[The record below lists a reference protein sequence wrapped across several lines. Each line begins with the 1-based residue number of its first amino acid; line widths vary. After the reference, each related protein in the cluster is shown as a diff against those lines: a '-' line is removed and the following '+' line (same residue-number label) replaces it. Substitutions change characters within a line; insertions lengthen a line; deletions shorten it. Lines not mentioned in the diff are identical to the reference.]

1 MAIPYVPGAFG
12 DLVCPRCGELL
23 PEAVYWMVLTPDS
36 APELLELVDEGRLNL
51 VECAVCGDL
60 GDLSAP
66 VLWADDDRSILV
78 YDTFTASREESAV
91 RAEIFA
97 LLEERGGFDVGALR
111 VNSLSV
117 RNFRELNDFRELD
130 DEWFALAL
138 EGIRLR
144 EARMGIFG
152 QARVEAICRD
162 IRTSPIF
169 FISDYERSA
178 ELLGRAELWCGDE
191 ARSVREVLDGALD
204 PDDET
209 LSPGSKVKRLP
220 PSALEWFHTA
230 LAEARQVITGEIDD
244 IGELIGAERAVGVLL
259 DRDISLTPV
268 EAERFGEAAIGWD
281 ALLNGL
287 PDLLEQLAGEPAEES
302 PAAPENRGVR
312 QVMRTLGGG
321 EWQPFAWTDTDV
333 IDPPDGLEEAVAAY
347 EAGRYEEALE
357 RTLLVERSCRPDQRR
372 LCALYTAMLTLECG
386 RPYGRGMAWD
396 AIEATI
402 TDIQR
407 TGRVEL
413 NELTGL
419 AHVQRVVGEVERS
432 IGEFQWALNHQLSA
446 FDLYLSLEDWGWL
459 SEVGP
464 ALVVSLV
471 AFGRQ
476 GEAFEIADLLDT
488 EEIGHRMPRAL
499 LAEMFGALASAVNPG
514 LEIVCDLGTGEIGAI
529 DLGGAKSMAV
539 VEFRSPNAPAEAGT
553 LIVGNHCLNEL
564 VRALVDAEDPADRL
578 RLLLAILQAEAGFLA
593 GGRAPRETVNGSLIR
608 SVHQLGVL
616 ALQAAGDDPPQS
628 LVTDIAL
635 AFALACQVAVIEA
648 LRADEIFARGG
659 PTGDLSVRLWGSALL
674 TGKVAYALDRILDE
688 RRRNTMTAHGWL
700 TEAVLTG
707 YALALETAEELDQA
721 IDLYQELIPR
731 AEKRRSV
738 FLNRMLTL
746 WAQATMTPPYTRL
759 SRCLFARYLS
769 GGDFQDALLAGD
781 ALERHRARELR
792 QRGIVLTG
800 TEPTQWLVS
809 PLTSAAATL
818 PDGHAVICVGLHPH
832 TVRVEGRWMAVGLP
846 ADPPASSGGS
856 LTADEAGGWAEET
869 IPPELLFEAHLWFS
883 DRMQEAAQAVRE
895 ARIAT
900 MEEYAGILERLVPAA
915 DVHERLATLWQ
926 ALGAGAGRFGELHL
940 STEGYALQLPWSAAA
955 LLSAGEAT
963 VVRVVATTA
972 LVGRP
977 QRPAEPTP
985 AIVVAVQDDRSE
997 RANAQLLEAGGDLAE
1012 LIYSEQP
1019 SDEAD
1024 VGICLQADL
1033 HRVSSADALVLLGHG
1048 RRGRGLTHALHDFT
1062 TQPRTVVLL
1071 GCWSAHIDQ
1080 DLSHMEVEGL
1090 AVSLLASGVEA
1101 VVASLWPVTLEAGAL
1116 LTSRYLAELSRGVP
1130 PGRAFATA
1138 RTVLR
1143 SDTRFDHPAVWCGFT
1158 LFG

>member
-1 MAIPYVPGAFG
+1 VAIPYAPGAFG

-23 PEAVYWMVLTPDS
+23 PEAVYWMMVTPDS
-36 APELLELVDEGRLNL
+36 APELLELLDEGRLNL

-111 VNSLSV
+111 GNSLSV

-178 ELLGRAELWCGDE
+178 ELLGRAELWRGDE

-220 PSALEWFHTA
+220 PSAREWFHTA
-230 LAEARQVITGEIDD
+230 LAEARQVITGEIHE
-244 IGELIGAERAVGVLL
+244 IGELIGAERALGVLL
-259 DRDISLTPV
+259 DREISLTP
-268 EAERFGEAAIGWD
+268 EESERFGEAALGWG
-281 ALLNGL
+281 AHLHGL
-287 PDLLEQLAGEPAEES
+287 TDLLEQLAGEPAEES
-302 PAAPENRGVR
+302 PAAPESGGLRR
-312 QVMRTLGGG
+312 LMRTLGGG

-333 IDPPDGLEEAVAAY
+333 IGPPDGLEEAVAAY

-386 RPYGRGMAWD
+386 RPYGRGLAWD

-402 TDIQR
+402 TGIQGS
-407 TGRVEL
+407 GRVEL
-413 NELTGL
+413 NELTAL
-419 AHVQRVVGEVERS
+419 AHAQRVLGEVERS

-471 AFGRQ
+471 AFGRRD
-476 GEAFEIADLLDT
+476 EAFEIVGLLES
-488 EEIGHRMPRAL
+488 EEIWHRMPRAL
-499 LAEMFGALASAVNPG
+499 LAQMFGALASAMTPG
-514 LEIVCDLGTGEIGAI
+514 LEIVFDLGTGELGAI
-529 DLGGAKSMAV
+529 DLGGARSVAV
-539 VEFRSPNAPAEAGT
+539 VEFRSPDAPAGAGT
-553 LIVGNHCLNEL
+553 LIVGNRFLNEL
-564 VRALVDAEDPADRL
+564 VRALADAEDPADRL
-578 RLLLAILQAEAGFLA
+578 RLLLAILQAEARVLTD
-593 GGRAPRETVNGSLIR
+593 GRAPRETVNGSLIR
-608 SVHQLGVL
+608 SVHQLVTL
-616 ALQAAGDDPPQS
+616 ALQAAGDDPPQD
-628 LVTDIAL
+628 LARDVAL

-648 LRADEIFARGG
+648 LQADEMFARGDA
-659 PTGDLSVRLWGSALL
+659 TGDLSVRLWGSALL

-707 YALALETAEELDQA
+707 YALALETAGELDQA

-738 FLNRMLTL
+738 FLNRTLTL

-759 SRCLFARYLS
+759 SRCLFARYVS
-769 GGDFQDALLAGD
+769 GGDFQDALLAGE

-800 TEPTQWLVS
+800 TERSRWLVS

-818 PDGHAVICVGLHPH
+818 PDGHAVICVGMHPH
-832 TVRVEGRWMAVGLP
+832 TVRVEGRWMTVGLP
-846 ADPPASSGGS
+846 AGGV
-856 LTADEAGGWAEET
+856 GGWAEET
-869 IPPELLFEAHLWFS
+869 TPPELLFEVHVWFS

-900 MEEYAGILERLVPAA
+900 MEEYAGILERFVPAA

-955 LLSAGEAT
+955 LVSAGKAA

-977 QRPAEPTP
+977 QRPAEPAPT
-985 AIVVAVQDDRSE
+985 IVVAVQDDRSE

-1024 VGICLQADL
+1024 VGVRLQADL

-1143 SDTRFDHPAVWCGFT
+1143 SDPRFDHPAVWCGFT

>member
-1 MAIPYVPGAFG
+1 MAIPYAPGAFG
-12 DLVCPRCGELL
+12 DLLCPRCGELL
-23 PEAVYWMVLTPDS
+23 PEAVYWMVLTQDS

-51 VECAVCGDL
+51 VECAVCGNL

-66 VLWADDDRSILV
+66 VLWADDDRSILL
-78 YDTFTASREESAV
+78 YDTFTASREEPAI

-111 VNSLSV
+111 SNSLTV

-169 FISDYERSA
+169 FISGYERSA
-178 ELLGRAELWCGDE
+178 ELLGRAELWRGDE
-191 ARSVREVLDGALD
+191 AQSIREVLDSALD

-220 PSALEWFHTA
+220 PSARESFHAA
-230 LAEARQVITGEIDD
+230 LAEARQVITAEIDD
-244 IGELIGAERAVGVLL
+244 IGELIGAERAAGVLL
-259 DRDISLTPV
+259 DRKISLTPA
-268 EAERFGEAAIGWD
+268 ETERFGEAAIGWD
-281 ALLNGL
+281 APLDGL
-287 PDLLEQLAGEPAEES
+287 TDLLQRLAAEPPGES
-302 PAAPENRGVR
+302 PATPENGGPR

-321 EWQPFAWTDTDV
+321 EWQPFAWTDTHV
-333 IDPPDGLEEAVAAY
+333 IEPPDGLQEAVAAY

-372 LCALYTAMLTLECG
+372 LCTLYTAMLTLECG
-386 RPYGRGMAWD
+386 RPYGRGMAQG

-402 TDIQR
+402 TGIQN

-413 NELTGL
+413 NELTAL
-419 AHVQRVVGEVERS
+419 AHVQRVLGEVERS

-471 AFGRQ
+471 AFGRK
-476 GEAFEIADLLDT
+476 GEAFDIADRLDS
-488 EEIGHRMPRAL
+488 EEIWHKMPRAL
-499 LAEMFGALASAVNPG
+499 LAQMFGALASAVEPG
-514 LEIVCDLGTGEIGAI
+514 LEIVCDLGTGEVGAI
-529 DLGGAKSMAV
+529 NLGGARSMAV
-539 VEFRSPNAPAEAGT
+539 LEFRSPDAPGEAGT
-553 LIVGNHCLNEL
+553 LIVGNRCLNEL
-564 VRALVDAEDPADRL
+564 VRALAAAEDPADRL
-578 RLLLAILQAEAGFLA
+578 RLFLAILQAEARFLTD
-593 GGRAPRETVNGSLIR
+593 GRGPRQTVNGSLIR
-608 SVHQLGVL
+608 SVHQLVAL
-616 ALQAAGDDPPQS
+616 ALQAAGDDPPQG
-628 LVTDIAL
+628 LATDVAL

-648 LRADEIFARGG
+648 LQADEIFARGG
-659 PTGDLSVRLWGSALL
+659 ATGDLSVRLWGSALL
-674 TGKVAYALDRILDE
+674 TGKAAYELDRILDV
-688 RRRNTMTAHGWL
+688 RRRNTMTAHGSL
-700 TEAVLTG
+700 TEAVLTS
-707 YALALETAEELDQA
+707 YALALETAGELDQA

-738 FLNRMLTL
+738 FLNRRLTL

-769 GGDFQDALLAGD
+769 GGHFQDALLAGD

-800 TEPTQWLVS
+800 TEPPRWLRS

-832 TVRVEGRWMAVGLP
+832 TVRVEGRWMALALP
-846 ADPPASSGGS
+846 ADGV
-856 LTADEAGGWAEET
+856 GGWAEET
-869 IPPELLFEAHLWFS
+869 TPPELLFEIHLWFS
-883 DRMQEAAQAVRE
+883 DRMQQAAQAVRE

-900 MEEYAGILERLVPAA
+900 MEEYTGILERFVPAA
-915 DVHERLATLWQ
+915 DVHERLASLWQ
-926 ALGAGAGRFGELHL
+926 ALGAGAGRFRELHL
-940 STEGYALQLPWSAAA
+940 STESYALQLPWSAAA
-955 LLSAGEAT
+955 LASAGEEV

-977 QRPAEPTP
+977 RRPAEPAPT
-985 AIVVAVQDDRSE
+985 IVVAVQDDRSE

-1024 VGICLQADL
+1024 VGVCLQADL

-1048 RRGRGLTHALHDFT
+1048 RRGRGLTHTLHDFT

-1116 LTSRYLAELSRGVP
+1116 LTSRYLAELNRAVP

-1143 SDTRFDHPAVWCGFT
+1143 SDPRFDHPAVWCGFT

>member
-1 MAIPYVPGAFG
+1 MAIPYEPGAFG

-23 PEAVYWMVLTPDS
+23 PEPVYWMVLTPDS

-51 VECAVCGDL
+51 VECTVCGEL

-66 VLWADDDRSILV
+66 VLWADGDRSILL

-91 RAEIFA
+91 REEIFA
-97 LLEERGGFDVGALR
+97 LLEERGGFDVSALR
-111 VNSLSV
+111 GNSLSV

-130 DEWFALAL
+130 DELFALAL

-178 ELLGRAELWCGDE
+178 ELLGRAELWRGDE
-191 ARSVREVLDGALD
+191 ARSIREVLDGALD

-209 LSPGSKVKRLP
+209 LSPGSKEKRLP
-220 PSALEWFHTA
+220 PSAREWFHTA
-230 LAEARQVITGEIDD
+230 LAEARRIIPGEINE
-244 IGELIGAERAVGVLL
+244 IGELIGAERALGVLL
-259 DRDISLTPV
+259 DKEIPLTPA
-268 EAERFGEAAIGWD
+268 ETERFGEAAIGWAASLD
-281 ALLNGL
+281 GLTALL
-287 PDLLEQLAGEPAEES
+287 DELAGEPAEES
-302 PAAPENRGVR
+302 PAAPENGGVR
-312 QVMRTLGGG
+312 QVMRALGGG
-321 EWQPFAWTDTDV
+321 EWQPFAWTETHV
-333 IDPPDGLEEAVAAY
+333 IEPPDGLEEAVAVY

-357 RTLLVERSCRPDQRR
+357 RTLLVERSCRPDQKR
-372 LCALYTAMLTLECG
+372 LCALYAAMLTLECG
-386 RPYGRGMAWD
+386 RPYGRGMARD

-402 TDIQR
+402 RDIQG
-407 TGRVEL
+407 TGRVEV
-413 NELTGL
+413 NELTAL
-419 AHVQRVVGEVERS
+419 AHVQRVLGEVERS
-432 IGEFQWALNHQLSA
+432 IGEFQWALNYQFSA

-471 AFGRQ
+471 AFGRK
-476 GEAFEIADLLDT
+476 GEAFEIVRLLES
-488 EEIGHRMPRAL
+488 EEIWHRMPRAL
-499 LAEMFGALASAVNPG
+499 LAQMLGALASAMVPG
-514 LEIVCDLGTGEIGAI
+514 LEIVCDLGTGEVGAI
-529 DLGGAKSMAV
+529 DLGGARSMAV
-539 VEFRSPNAPAEAGT
+539 VEFRSPDAPGEAGT
-553 LIVGNHCLNEL
+553 LIVGNRCLNQL
-564 VRALVDAEDPADRL
+564 VRALAAAEDPADRL
-578 RLLLAILQAEAGFLA
+578 RLLLAILQAEARFLTD
-593 GGRAPRETVNGSLIR
+593 GRAPRETVNGSLIR
-608 SVHQLGVL
+608 SVHQLAAL
-616 ALQAAGDDPPQS
+616 ALQAAGDDPPQG
-628 LVTDIAL
+628 LATDVAL
-635 AFALACQVAVIEA
+635 AFALACQVAVVEA
-648 LRADEIFARGG
+648 LQADQIFARGG

-674 TGKVAYALDRILDE
+674 TGKVAYELDRILDV
-688 RRRNTMTAHGWL
+688 RRQNTMTAHGSL
-700 TEAVLTG
+700 TEAVLTS
-707 YALALETAEELDQA
+707 YALALETAGELDQA

-769 GGDFQDALLAGD
+769 GGDVQDALLAGD

-800 TEPTQWLVS
+800 TEPSRWLVS

-846 ADPPASSGGS
+846 ADGV
-856 LTADEAGGWAEET
+856 GGWAEET
-869 IPPELLFEAHLWFS
+869 TPPELLFEAHVWFS

-900 MEEYAGILERLVPAA
+900 MEEYAVILEQFVPAA
-915 DVHERLATLWQ
+915 DVHERLASLWQ
-926 ALGAGAGRFGELHL
+926 ALGAGAGRFRELHL
-940 STEGYALQLPWSAAA
+940 STESYALQLPWSAAA
-955 LLSAGEAT
+955 LVSAGEEA

-977 QRPAEPTP
+977 QRPAEPAPT
-985 AIVVAVQDDRSE
+985 IVVAVQDDRSE

-1024 VGICLQADL
+1024 VGICLQAEL

-1048 RRGRGLTHALHDFT
+1048 RRGRGLTHALHDLT

-1138 RTVLR
+1138 RAELR
-1143 SDTRFDHPAVWCGFT
+1143 SDPRFDHPAVWCGFT